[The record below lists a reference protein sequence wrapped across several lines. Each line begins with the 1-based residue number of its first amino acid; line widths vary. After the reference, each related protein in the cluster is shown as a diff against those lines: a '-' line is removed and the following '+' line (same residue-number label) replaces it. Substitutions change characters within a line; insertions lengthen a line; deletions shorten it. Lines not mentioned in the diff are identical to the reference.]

1 MHLWV
6 SISFLSQLQSN
17 SHGGRTYQP
26 EVRSLYCTGSALIY
40 LADFL
45 PGAAASLR
53 AAPAP
58 VDHQPGRLLRLQ
70 VQRPNG

>member
-53 AAPAP
+53 AAPPSADLCT
-58 VDHQPGRLLRLQ
+58 VLYCT
-70 VQRPNG
+70 VQCTDFI